1 MSNTLKAAKLLLIA
15 IKNGEVTIFPI
26 DDNTPDYTQM
36 LEDAIFADGEE
47 I

>member
-26 DDNTPDYTQM
+26 EDNTPDYVQI
-36 LEDAIFADGEE
+36 LENAIFADGED

>member
-15 IKNGEVTIFPI
+15 IKHGEVTIFPI